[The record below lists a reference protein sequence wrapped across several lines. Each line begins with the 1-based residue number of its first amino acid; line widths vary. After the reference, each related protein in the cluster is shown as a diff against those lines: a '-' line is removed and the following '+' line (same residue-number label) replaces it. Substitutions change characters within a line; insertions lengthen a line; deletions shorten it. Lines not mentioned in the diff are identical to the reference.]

1 MTPLP
6 KGKLQLLYLIYKA
19 DTPARYEELVEACVD
34 WLPYFDFQLAL
45 NELVDQQLLGYRYG
59 TDSNRRIVIL
69 EKGRQ
74 ILSVFEKEIPL
85 HNRKYLDRLASEL
98 AKRARITSEYA
109 ANYQKLDQ
117 NQYVV
122 YLRILEKGFTVLEIR
137 TYVSN
142 LNLAQSLCDAWPHNA
157 KAVYAA
163 VYAEKAQEK
172 PDMT

>member
-6 KGKLQLLYLIYKA
+6 KGKLQLLYLIDKA

-45 NELVDQQLLGYRYG
+45 GELVDQQLLGYRYG
-59 TDSNRRIVIL
+59 TDSSRRIVIL

-85 HNRKYLDRLASEL
+85 HNRKYLDRSAAEL
-98 AKRARITSEYA
+98 ARRARTTSEYA

-137 TYVSN
+137 TYVSS
-142 LNLAQSLCDAWPHNA
+142 LTQAQRLCDTWPHNA
-157 KAVYAA
+157 KAAYAA
-163 VYAEKAQEK
+163 VYADEI
-172 PDMT
+172 PDTK